1 MTTVPKS
8 VYIDILDDK
17 FNKYNNRYQSTIKK
31 KPIDVKSET
40 Y

>member
-1 MTTVPKS
+1 MTTVSKS

-31 KPIDVKSET
+31 KPIDVK
-40 Y
+40 

>member
-1 MTTVPKS
+1 MTTVSKS

-17 FNKYNNRYQSTIKK
+17 FNKCNNRYQSTIKK